1 MQDLRVHQ
9 DHHIPEDHPQA
20 VLTRED
26 QAAVAQAAHRV
37 LILHHQ
43 EVVAV
48 AVHPEPIRHLQGAAL
63 RVAQADHT
71 QEVAVEAA
79 AAEVVAEAVVA
90 AEPDA
95 GNNKSDFL
103 N

>member
-48 AVHPEPIRHLQGAAL
+48 HLRPIQHLPGAAL

-79 AAEVVAEAVVA
+79 AAEVVAEAAVA